1 MLPARAAQ
9 ARNTSIAAG
18 NNQFLK
24 ITPIKISGA
33 RGVMK
38 ETVLRFYIE
47 PTTKTWKQRLPK
59 CPKMNE
65 KPVPDRFRN
74 PKRFAH

>member
-24 ITPIKISGA
+24 ITPTPIKISGA

-38 ETVLRFYIE
+38 ETVLRFYRTNYE
-47 PTTKTWKQRLPK
+47 NMEAKASKMPENERKT
-59 CPKMNE
+59 CS
-65 KPVPDRFRN
+65 
-74 PKRFAH
+74 